1 MFVKNFLK
9 ANLAS
14 SFKRKPLKRKK
25 KKRSSGTFFKILLA
39 LSLAILIVYSVV
51 NLFISPPHIF
61 YPGFQ
66 IDIPNGYE
74 IHGIDVSRY
83 QSTINWKEVKQMED
97 KGVKIGFAFIKA
109 TEGTSIVDE
118 QFRRN
123 WIEAESQSLPKGAY
137 HFFVPRRNAK
147 KQAQNFIQI
156 VNLKTGDL
164 PPVLDVEKSR
174 GASVIEMQK
183 EVKEW
188 LDEVEVHYGIKP
200 ILYTN
205 IDFYQHYFSK
215 GFEEYPLWI
224 AHYLQPDKPR
234 IENKWVFWQHN
245 EKGRV
250 DGIKAPVD
258 FNIFFGDS
266 SDFRNLLI
274 R

>member
-1 MFVKNFLK
+1 M
-9 ANLAS
+9 A
-14 SFKRKPLKRKK
+14 RK
-25 KKRSSGTFFKILLA
+25 KKRSSGTFFKIFLA
-39 LSLAILIVYSVV
+39 LCLVIIASYYAVNFFVY
-51 NLFISPPHIF
+51 PPHVF
-61 YPGFQ
+61 YSGFQ
-66 IDIPNGYE
+66 IEIPNGYE

-83 QSTINWKEVKQMED
+83 QSTINWKEVKKMDD

-123 WIEAESQSLPKGAY
+123 WLEADAQDIPKGAY
-137 HFFVPRRNAK
+137 HFFVPKRNAK

-156 VNLKTGDL
+156 VNLKPGDL

-174 GASVIEMQK
+174 GVSVNEMQK
-183 EVKEW
+183 AVKTW
-188 LDEVEVHYGIKP
+188 LDEVEEHYGIKP

-205 IDFYQHYFSK
+205 IDFYEHYFQT

-234 IENKWVFWQHN
+234 IESNWTFWQHS

-258 FNIFFGDS
+258 FNIFYGDS
-266 SDFRNLLI
+266 SDFQELLI
-274 R
+274 Q